1 MLPKLRKM
9 CVKAFLKQANKSS
22 VSDLNIIACV
32 RPILSRQQVEK
43 VAKLKKKKLFGDTK
57 DKQND
62 LEEPSSETKM
72 KCSISRLT
80 FVLVCILEPFYN
92 SLTMAKRRR

>member
-43 VAKLKKKKLFGDTK
+43 VAKLKKK
-57 DKQND
+57 NC
-62 LEEPSSETKM
+62 LETPKTNRMTLKNQ
-72 KCSISRLT
+72 
-80 FVLVCILEPFYN
+80 VLRQ
-92 SLTMAKRRR
+92 K